1 MAHEGLE
8 RWGVAAAERDRLL
21 GIIER
26 RCVSLQN
33 GASWQSATF
42 RHLYEDRGLDR
53 LEALRQMTLRYREHM
68 HTNEPVHTWPLT

>member
-33 GASWQSATF
+33 GASWQSATV
-42 RHLYEDRGLDR
+42 RHLHEERGLDR

-68 HTNEPVHTWPLT
+68 HTNEPVHTWPLA